1 MARRCGSAVW
11 VMVSLALLAAGCGA
25 TPAVGVLLPTTG
37 AAGTYGESIESGIR
51 LAITECREKDLL
63 PKGLEVVWA
72 DSGSDPARAVAELE
86 KLVHDRG
93 VRLVIGGAT
102 SAEAKAILP
111 ELERLGVVCLSP
123 SASAPGLGKQSDLFF
138 RIYPSDEL
146 EGHTAAAF
154 LYERLGQKQVILYA
168 GNKEY
173 VSGIE
178 PAFRKQYEEALHG
191 SVVAVVSLDE
201 AGWRERSA
209 AALSSTGVGAVYVVG
224 YAEETLEV
232 LRHLS
237 QQGFAG
243 RVIATSAFY
252 STRVIRDAGPL
263 AEDLLFPLPPFDRT
277 SEKEPVLSFVNR
289 YMDAYNRAPDVFA
302 AHGYDAMRFAIE
314 VMRLGPGQLTEIKQA
329 FQFGVRDFMGV
340 TGPIVFDDFGEV
352 KHYPKMFLVKDG
364 QVLSYERWLDAER
377 ARIYREVQNLLIN
390 KG

>member
-1 MARRCGSAVW
+1 MA
-11 VMVSLALLAAGCGA
+11 SLALLAAGCGA
-25 TPAVGVLLPTTG
+25 KPAVGVLLPTTG

-63 PKGLEVVWA
+63 PKGLEIVWA

-123 SASAPGLGKQSDLFF
+123 SASAPGLGKQSNLFF

-154 LYERLGQKQVILYA
+154 LYERLGQKQVILYE
-168 GNKEY
+168 GSKEY
-173 VSGIE
+173 VPGIE
-178 PAFRKQYEEALHG
+178 PAFRKQFEESLHG

-209 AALSSTGVGAVYVVG
+209 AALSSTGVAAVYVVG

-243 RVIATSAFY
+243 RVVATSAFY

-289 YMDAYNRAPDVFA
+289 YMDTYSRAPDVFA

-314 VMRLGPGQLTEIKQA
+314 AMRLGPAQLTEIKQA

-352 KHYPKMFLVKDG
+352 KHYPKMFVVKDG

>member
-11 VMVSLALLAAGCGA
+11 VVVSLALLAAGCG
-25 TPAVGVLLPTTG
+25 TKPAVGVLLPTTG
-37 AAGTYGESIESGIR
+37 TAGTYGESIESGIR
-51 LAITECREKDLL
+51 LAISECREKDLL
-63 PKGLEVVWA
+63 PRGLEVVWA

-86 KLVHDRG
+86 KLVRKQG

-102 SAEAKAILP
+102 SAEARAILP
-111 ELERLGVVCLSP
+111 ELEQIGVICLSP
-123 SASAPGLGKQSDLFF
+123 SASAPGLGKLSQNFF

-146 EGHTAAAF
+146 EGHTAATF
-154 LYERLGQKQVILYA
+154 LYERLGQKQVFLYQ
-168 GNKEY
+168 GNPEY
-173 VSGIE
+173 ARGIE
-178 PAFRKQYEEALHG
+178 PAFRKQYEEALG
-191 SVVAVVSLDE
+191 GAVAAVFALGD

-209 AALSSTGVGAVYVVG
+209 ATLSATGVGAVYVVG

-237 QQGFAG
+237 EQKFAG
-243 RVIATSAFY
+243 RVVATSAFY

-263 AEDLLFPLPPFDRT
+263 AEDVLFPLPPFDRT
-277 SEKEPVLSFVNR
+277 SEKEPVVGFVNR
-289 YMDAYNRAPDVFA
+289 YMDTYNRAPDVFA
-302 AHGYDAMRFAIE
+302 AHGYDAMRYAIE
-314 VMRLGPGQLTEIKQA
+314 AMRLAPVQLSEIRQA
-329 FQFGVRDFMGV
+329 LQFGVRNFMGV